1 MNKLNYC
8 FCSLFRLCS
17 CSLTKNSCDSL
28 ASALKSRPFF
38 LQELDLSQN
47 QLQDIGIMLLSD
59 GLKSPRCRLKTLR
72 LRSCLLSDSGCIG
85 LVSALESQLPHLME
99 VDLSG
104 NELQERGK
112 RVLLGLV
119 KLPGC
124 RIRSL
129 RVGDGQDLV
138 KRVRAGW
145 LTFGAKLRKTSGTDE
160 TESLKLQGPSD
171 ISTTD
176 RVKKGH
182 MLPRTVT
189 IRRGSGSDAKLRR
202 KSEADKKTLMEAD
215 SYSYFPFMTFGTRA
229 LPRFPALLNTPTY
242 PAIPDSLDLSLDPNR
257 TKSQLDSTADQGHKI
272 NTHTLFSP
280 ELFNEREHTSYRFR
294 SWSAGVF
301 QCKLTRLVFKMTRA
315 GELMYWIIQWDEDLL
330 NSAGKTPAGPL
341 FSISCSEG
349 SVSQL
354 HLPHCGN
361 LPGLSV
367 VHISNDGMSILQPLE
382 ITASHVVVDVPHLS
396 AFGLVW
402 DIIKRL
408 LNIQIQICGQVLLFH
423 RPPYKN
429 QSQKLNVFLL
439 PENVPLQEVKCQ
451 QKMAEYI
458 EATSFCLLTT
468 GQFYSLLCPEAHTIQ
483 PERALFDLKYGP
495 NYHPTFDIR
504 MTPNTKEVTVRVRDQ
519 EERHVWAYR
528 AELPGQTIHTITSDS
543 AYSLHGRVTDAD
555 VQAAPAFSLLS
566 AQPPSTEPGSSSLVT
581 SDRRGG
587 RSSSAPGPSSQL
599 IHTITSD
606 SASSMHGLVTDGD
619 VQAAPAFSLL
629 SAQPPSTEPGSS
641 SLVTSDRRGEQH
653 C

>member
-1 MNKLNYC
+1 MYGDNMQ
-8 FCSLFRLCS
+8 RVEHE
-17 CSLTKNSCDSL
+17 
-28 ASALKSRPFF
+28 AAWP
-38 LQELDLSQN
+38 
-47 QLQDIGIMLLSD
+47 
-59 GLKSPRCRLKTLR
+59 
-72 LRSCLLSDSGCIG
+72 
-85 LVSALESQLPHLME
+85 LEKQ
-99 VDLSG
+99 
-104 NELQERGK
+104 
-112 RVLLGLV
+112 
-119 KLPGC
+119 
-124 RIRSL
+124 
-129 RVGDGQDLV
+129 
-138 KRVRAGW
+138 
-145 LTFGAKLRKTSGTDE
+145 TSIKE
-160 TESLKLQGPSD
+160 QS
-171 ISTTD
+171 
-176 RVKKGH
+176 
-182 MLPRTVT
+182 
-189 IRRGSGSDAKLRR
+189 GSGFWS
-202 KSEADKKTLMEAD
+202 S
-215 SYSYFPFMTFGTRA
+215 SYGPFAGSACVDHF
-229 LPRFPALLNTPTY
+229 
-242 PAIPDSLDLSLDPNR
+242 SLDPNR
-257 TKSQLDSTADQGHKI
+257 TKPEVHSTVGQMHQI
-272 NTHTLFSP
+272 NTPTLFSP
-280 ELFNEREHTSYRFR
+280 ELFDEHGPSSYRFR
-294 SWSAGVF
+294 SSSAGVF
-301 QCKLTRLVFKMTRA
+301 QCKLTRLVFKMTQG
-315 GELMYWIIQWDEDLL
+315 GELVYWIIQWDEDLL

-408 LNIQIQICGQVLLFH
+408 LNIQIQICGQVLLFY
-423 RPPYKN
+423 RPQYKN

-458 EATSFCLLTT
+458 EAPSSCLLTT
-468 GQFYSLLCPEAHTIQ
+468 GQFYSLLCPEAHMIQ
-483 PERALFDLKYGP
+483 PECALFDLKYGP

-528 AELPGQTIHTITSDS
+528 AELP
-543 AYSLHGRVTDAD
+543 D

-587 RSSSAPGPSSQL
+587 RPSSAPGPSSQL

-606 SASSMHGLVTDGD
+606 SASSMHGLVTDGG

-641 SLVTSDRRGEQH
+641 SLVTSDRRGGRSFSAPGPSSQLTHTITRDSSSLHGLVTDGGPHPSCYNPNMPLTSHVQEDKKLKSVRVEFINRVSDPVLKNLLDELLQKEVINSSELEEMQALSKADKARKLIDTVVKKGPEACKVMIDAFRILDPFVFETLNLH
-653 C
+653 